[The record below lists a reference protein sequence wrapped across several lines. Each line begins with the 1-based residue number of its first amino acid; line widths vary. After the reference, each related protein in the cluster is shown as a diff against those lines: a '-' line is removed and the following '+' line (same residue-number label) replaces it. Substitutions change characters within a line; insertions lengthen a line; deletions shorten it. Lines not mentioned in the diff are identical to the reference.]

1 MAVQLDSE
9 VDFQLHLDN
18 FQGPFDLLLT
28 LIGRKELEITQV
40 SLSKVAG
47 EFLAYV
53 KTLDPKKELETA
65 SEFLVVAVTLLDM
78 KLASL
83 LPQGEVVDAEDVGL
97 LEARDML
104 FAKLLQYRA
113 FKEASVWFAT
123 NLELE
128 SGRLMRQ
135 VRLEEQFRNLRPEL
149 NWTTSLQEFVA
160 IAEEVFKPKEE
171 PKISTE
177 HLHQPKVSIR
187 EQVGILISKL
197 RKGRKKTFRE
207 LVADVKDRSEFVARF
222 LGVLELYKIGAVGLN
237 QKEAFGQ
244 IDITWQSDEAAD
256 EQLAKLG
263 ADYDD

>member
-1 MAVQLDSE
+1 MAVQLESE

-28 LIGRKELEITQV
+28 LIGRKELEITQI
-40 SLSKVAG
+40 SLSKVTD
-47 EFLAYV
+47 EFIRYV
-53 KTLDPKKELETA
+53 KTLDAKQELETA
-65 SEFLVVAVTLLDM
+65 SEFLVVAATLLDM

-113 FKEASVWFAT
+113 FKEASIWFST

-135 VRLEEQFRNLRPEL
+135 VRLEEQYRNLRPEL
-149 NWTTSLQEFVA
+149 EWKTTLDQFAA

-171 PKISTE
+171 PQVSTE
-177 HLHQPKVSIR
+177 HMHQPKVSIR
-187 EQVGILISKL
+187 EQVGILIAKL

-207 LVADVKDRSEFVARF
+207 LVADAKDRSEFVARF
-222 LGVLELYKIGAVGLN
+222 LGVLELYKIGAIGLN

-244 IDITWQSDEAAD
+244 IDITWESDAEAE
-256 EQLAKLG
+256 EQLGKLG